1 MDFLN
6 FFCLLLLQVDELI
19 QPFFGYPDDDAV
31 AVGEFDNGYFG
42 SLGVSY

>member
-1 MDFLN
+1 MDFY
-6 FFCLLLLQVDELI
+6 FFCLLLLQVDDLI
-19 QPFFGYPDDDAV
+19 QPFFGYPDDDAA